1 MAHPETSVGVL
12 LMAFGGPN
20 SPEEVEPFLQKV
32 LGRRL
37 SAQRV
42 DEAKRRYRLIGGRS
56 PLLEITLRQGRGLE
70 QCLNLQGTRFKV
82 YVGMRYW
89 HPSIAES
96 LGDILEDGIRRVVA
110 LSLAPYQSTPYALKL
125 RRAMAGLQ
133 GEIALSVVEG
143 WYAHPLFIQALAE
156 KLQEGLV
163 QFPAEVR
170 DGVHVIFS
178 AHSLPQK
185 AVAGTPYVEHIEAT
199 IRGIMRIAGPLPW
212 RLAFQSR
219 GDDRGEWLGPDV
231 ETVLGELMRGGHREI
246 LIVPMGF
253 VADNLET
260 LYDIDILFRRQAES
274 MGMSFRRS
282 PSLNDSDTFI
292 EALCS
297 IVRERLTNGTW
308 EAHHESEVRS

>member
-20 SPEEVEPFLQKV
+20 SPEEVEPFLQRV
-32 LGRRL
+32 LGRRVP
-37 SAQRV
+37 AQRV
-42 DEAKRRYRLIGGRS
+42 DEAKRRYGLIGGRS
-56 PLLEITLRQGRGLE
+56 PLLEMTLRQARGLE
-70 QCLNLQGTRFKV
+70 QCLNVQGTRFKV
-82 YVGMRYW
+82 YVGMRHW
-89 HPSIAES
+89 HPFIAAS
-96 LGDILEDGIRRVVA
+96 LGEALKDGIRRVVA
-110 LSLAPYQSTPYALKL
+110 FSLAPYQSTPYVLEL
-125 RRAMAGLQ
+125 RRAMAALK

-143 WYAHPLFIQALAE
+143 WHAHPLFIQALAE

-185 AVAGTPYVEHIEAT
+185 AVAGTHYVEHIEGT
-199 IRGIMRIAGPLPW
+199 IRGIVRIAGPLPW

-219 GDDRGEWLGPDV
+219 GGAPGKWLGPDV
-231 ETVLGELMRGGHREI
+231 GTVLGELMRGGHQEV

-274 MGMSFRRS
+274 MGMSFRRC
-282 PSLNDSDTFI
+282 PSLNDSHTFI

-297 IVRERLTNGTW
+297 IVRKHLMDERQ
-308 EAHHESEVRS
+308 EAHEEMEEKS

>member
-20 SPEEVEPFLQKV
+20 SPEEVEPFLQRV
-32 LGRRL
+32 LGRRVP
-37 SAQRV
+37 AQRV
-42 DEAKRRYRLIGGRS
+42 DEAKRRYGLIGGRS
-56 PLLEITLRQGRGLE
+56 PLLEMTLRQARGLE
-70 QCLNLQGTRFKV
+70 QCLNVQGTRFKV
-82 YVGMRYW
+82 YVGMRHW
-89 HPSIAES
+89 HPFIAAS
-96 LGDILEDGIRRVVA
+96 LGEALKDGIRRVVA
-110 LSLAPYQSTPYALKL
+110 FSLAPYQSTPYVLEL
-125 RRAMAGLQ
+125 RRAMAALK

-143 WYAHPLFIQALAE
+143 WHAHPLFIQALAE

-185 AVAGTPYVEHIEAT
+185 AVAGTHYVEHIEGT
-199 IRGIMRIAGPLPW
+199 IRGIVRIAGPLPW

-219 GDDRGEWLGPDV
+219 GGAPGKWLGPDV
-231 ETVLGELMRGGHREI
+231 GTVLGELMRGGHQEV

-274 MGMSFRRS
+274 MGMSFRRC
-282 PSLNDSDTFI
+282 PSLNDSHTFI

-297 IVRERLTNGTW
+297 IVRKHLMDERQ
-308 EAHHESEVRS
+308 EAHEEVEEKS